1 MQSAAIGNVTLGT
14 DNLWKIPLQ
23 HRNDIQVM
31 RGVAVVLVV
40 IFHLGVPAFSNGFLG
55 VDVFF
60 VISGFLMAL
69 LFKPGEI
76 SAFYRRRAS
85 RLLPAYFATLLAVI
99 GYSSLFVLPSEH
111 AQVVEQGLFG
121 SALASNVG
129 FWMQNS
135 YFSKAE
141 FTPMLHF
148 WSLGVEL
155 QFYLLVPLLFWAHH
169 KSKYL
174 LPALFLVSLAATIMI
189 VTISPKTAFFMMPL
203 RIWQFVIGGAVAY
216 YLTDQGAV
224 RFKQP
229 ILGLGGMVLLAA
241 VIFIYPIDG
250 AATDALSGHPGWAA
264 FLATAATGL
273 ILTFGLPAALADR
286 GLGLGLVRLGDWSYS
301 IYLAHFPIIVFV
313 LYQPFSGTILTPET
327 GQQYMI
333 IGLLIVVSTAVLY
346 RFFDSQRKWRGSFKG
361 IFALI
366 TVGIAASLAS
376 NTVVLSG
383 YNAAERAVFSADSD
397 RSHYRCGKLI
407 RIMQPGATTCEVTE
421 GLNAD
426 APSLLLVG
434 DSHADSLKMAAAAA
448 AKRQGYRLFITVS
461 NSPLV
466 GAPKSKTLVEIVDH
480 LNVAGVLVHYAQEN
494 TGKALDSKFAQSIA
508 GEVPTIWLLPIPRYN
523 ESVPQQI
530 WHSLQHNQA
539 AQPTPQ
545 NLSDID
551 AFAADLAATEMR
563 YVDLRPAL
571 CSPTCKLVD
580 VTGTPLYFDAH
591 HLTLTGARR
600 TEPLIGDAIASLAQM
615 PAAHGPND

>member
-1 MQSAAIGNVTLGT
+1 MRSAGISDVTLGI
-14 DNLWKIPLQ
+14 DSLWKIPLQ
-23 HRNDIQVM
+23 YRNDIQVM

-40 IFHLGVPAFSNGFLG
+40 IFHLGIPAFSNGFLG

-76 SAFYRRRAS
+76 GSFYRRRAS
-85 RLLPAYFATLLAVI
+85 RLLPAYFATLLAVV
-99 GYSSLFVLPSEH
+99 GYSSFFVLPSEH

-169 KSKYL
+169 KSRFL
-174 LPALFLVSLAATIMI
+174 LPALLLVSLAAAIVI
-189 VTISPKTAFFMMPL
+189 VTISPKTGFFMMPF
-203 RIWQFVIGGAVAY
+203 RIWQFLIGGAIAH
-216 YLTDQGAV
+216 YLTDRGAV
-224 RFKQP
+224 RFKHP
-229 ILGLGGMVLLAA
+229 ILGLGGMLLLGGI
-241 VIFIYPIDG
+241 IFIYPIDG
-250 AATDALSGHPGWAA
+250 AATDPVLGHPGWAA
-264 FLATAATGL
+264 FLATLATGSIL
-273 ILTFGLPAALADR
+273 IFGLPASLADR

-301 IYLAHFPIIVFV
+301 IYLTHFPIIVFV

-327 GQQYMI
+327 SQQYLTI
-333 IGLLIVVSTAVLY
+333 SLLIVVCTAILY
-346 RFFDSQRKWRGSFKG
+346 RFFDSQRRWQGSFKG

-376 NTVVLSG
+376 NAVVLSG
-383 YNAAERAVFSADSD
+383 YDPAERTVFSANSD

-407 RIMQPGATTCEVTE
+407 RIMQPGASTCEVTK
-421 GLNAD
+421 GLNNA

-448 AKRQGYRLFITVS
+448 AKRQGHRLLITVS
-461 NSPLV
+461 NAPLV
-466 GAPKSKTLVEIVDH
+466 GAPNSEALKEIVDR
-480 LNVAGVLVHYAQEN
+480 LNISGVLVHYAQEN
-494 TGKALDSKFAQSIA
+494 TDKALDSQFAQSITE
-508 GEVPTIWLLPIPRYN
+508 EVPTIWLLPIPRYN
-523 ESVPQQI
+523 ESVPRQI
-530 WHSLQHNQA
+530 WHSMQDKHADL
-539 AQPTPQ
+539 PTPQ

-551 AFAADLAATEMR
+551 AFATDLAAAGIR

-571 CSPTCKLVD
+571 CAPACKIMNAN
-580 VTGTPLYFDAH
+580 GTPLYFDAH

-600 TEPLIGDAIASLAQM
+600 AEPLIEDAIASLMSMSA
-615 PAAHGPND
+615 NRETSD